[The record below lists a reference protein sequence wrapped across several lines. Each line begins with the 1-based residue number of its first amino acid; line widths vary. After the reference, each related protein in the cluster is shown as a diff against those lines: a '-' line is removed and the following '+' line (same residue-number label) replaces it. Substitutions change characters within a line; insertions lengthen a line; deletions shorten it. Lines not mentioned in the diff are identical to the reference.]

1 MTAAAGEGPR
11 LRTSIKGG
19 VATFT
24 LNRPSRLNAMDHGPG
39 SLQREL
45 VDGLAAV
52 DDDPNVRCSIVT
64 GAGRAFC
71 SGGELGALNALSTSR
86 DWYWFLRHEDEDNE
100 RIRHLRKPTIG
111 ALNGLCLGAGLIMAA
126 HFDIL
131 VASDRATLGFIE
143 TRFGGTGVDAIAY
156 HVGPQWAKFMAMS
169 GELLTAQKAQEIG
182 LVVAVI
188 PHEQFEVKVADLAR
202 RVASM
207 PAQAVEMNR
216 RVVNGAMD
224 NMGWGS
230 QKDLALA
237 LNAVTNGDARHM
249 AAQDGR
255 LFSDLMSEGW
265 STFKEARDAPYR
277 VPWLEPQHAPSRV

>member
-1 MTAAAGEGPR
+1 MTAAAGEESR
-11 LRTSIKGG
+11 LLTSITGG

-24 LNRPSRLNAMDHGPG
+24 LNRPNRLNAMDHGPG

-45 VDGLAAV
+45 VDALAAA
-52 DDDPNVRCSIVT
+52 DEDPEVRCSIVT

-71 SGGELGALNALSTSR
+71 SGGELGALNTLSTAR

-100 RIRHLRKPTIG
+100 RIRQLRKPTIG

-143 TRFGGTGVDAIAY
+143 TRFGGTGVDVIAY
-156 HVGPQWAKFMAMS
+156 HVGPQWAKFMALS
-169 GELLTAQKAQEIG
+169 GELLTARKAQEIG
-182 LVVAVI
+182 LVVDVI
-188 PHEQFEVKVADLAR
+188 PHEQFEAKVADLGR

-207 PAQAVEMNR
+207 PTQAVEMNR

-230 QKDLALA
+230 QKALALA
-237 LNAVTNGDARHM
+237 LNAVTNGDAGIM
-249 AAQDGR
+249 TSTDGR

-265 STFKEARDAPYR
+265 ATFKEARDAPFR
-277 VPWLEPQHAPSRV
+277 EPWLEQPATLSTA

>member
-1 MTAAAGEGPR
+1 MAAAAGEGPR
-11 LRTSIKGG
+11 LLTSIQGG

-52 DDDPNVRCSIVT
+52 DDDPNVRCSVVT

-71 SGGELGALNALSTSR
+71 SGGELGALHTLSTSR

-188 PHEQFEVKVADLAR
+188 PAEQFEAKVADLAR

-207 PAQAVEMNR
+207 PVQAVEMNR

-237 LNAVTNGDARHM
+237 LNAVTNGDAHHM

-265 STFKEARDAPYR
+265 SAFKQARDAPYS
-277 VPWLEPQHAPSRV
+277 VPWLEPQHVPSAV

>member
-1 MTAAAGEGPR
+1 MTAAAGEEPR
-11 LRTSIKGG
+11 LLTSVEGG

-45 VDGLAAV
+45 VDALAAA
-52 DDDPNVRCSIVT
+52 DDDPEVRCSIVT

-156 HVGPQWAKFMAMS
+156 HVGPQWAKLMAIS
-169 GELLTAQKAQEIG
+169 GELLTAEKAQEIG

-188 PHEQFEVKVADLAR
+188 PHEHFEAKVADLGR

-207 PAQAVEMNR
+207 PSQAVEMNR

-249 AAQDGR
+249 AAADGR
-255 LFSDLMSEGW
+255 LFSDLMSTGW
-265 STFKEARDAPYR
+265 TTFKEARDAPFS
-277 VPWLEPQHAPSRV
+277 VPWLEPTLGSGA